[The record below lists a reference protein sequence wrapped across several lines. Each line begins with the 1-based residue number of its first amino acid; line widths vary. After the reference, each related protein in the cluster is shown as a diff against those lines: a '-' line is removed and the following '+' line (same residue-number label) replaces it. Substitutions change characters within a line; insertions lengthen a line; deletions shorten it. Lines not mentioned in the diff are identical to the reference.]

1 MIPVCSPHSVVMSES
16 VDTAPTKGFVIGKTP
31 HNYGATIIIFSC
43 PDTDSVIFS
52 EDYTLFHV
60 ELGE

>member
-1 MIPVCSPHSVVMSES
+1 MSES